1 MKTYPALVPIPEGA
15 EQISLPLANMQM
27 SALAWGDPQGK
38 PLFALHGWLDNA
50 MTFIKLGPKLAKAG
64 YRVVALELAG
74 HGFSDWR
81 PLGQTYQILD
91 NCFDIQAAAMHLG
104 WKKFTL
110 VGHSMGA
117 GIASIY
123 AGANPQA
130 VEKLVA
136 IDALGTLFT
145 PPEEAPKQLNQA
157 LARWIGH
164 QERLQDKDI
173 LSSFSSK
180 IYPSIEAAAKA
191 RMQGV
196 GKVDYLA
203 ALALCQRALRKVD
216 PNNPEAGYFWRSDSR
231 LRHPSP
237 LRLTQEQ
244 NLAFMQAIEAAS
256 LVIFAENGLVI
267 NLAEVLAR
275 VENIPN
281 AQVANL
287 AGGHHLHLEE
297 ATATQLSDEVIRF
310 LLKN

>member
-1 MKTYPALVPIPEGA
+1 MKTNKLLNPLPAGA
-15 EQISLPLANMQM
+15 EQIYLPLANMQM
-27 SALAWGDPQGK
+27 AALAWGDPNGK

-50 MTFIKLGPKLAKAG
+50 MTFINLGPELAQAG
-64 YRVVALELAG
+64 YRVIALEFAG
-74 HGFSDWR
+74 HGYSDWR

-104 WKKFTL
+104 WEKFTL

-136 IDALGTLFT
+136 IDALGTLVT
-145 PPEEAPKQLNQA
+145 PADEAPSQLNQA
-157 LARWIGH
+157 LTRWIGH
-164 QERLQDKDI
+164 QERMRSKDI
-173 LSSFSSK
+173 LSSFSGK
-180 IYPSIEAAAKA
+180 IYPTIEAAAKA
-191 RMQGV
+191 RMQGI
-196 GKVDYLA
+196 GKVDYPA

-244 NLAFMQAIEAAS
+244 NLAFMQAIQAAS
-256 LVIFAENGLVI
+256 LVVFAEDGLVI
-267 NLAEVLAR
+267 NLEEVQAR
-275 VENIPN
+275 VKAMPK
-281 AQVANL
+281 ANYLEL
-287 AGGHHLHLEE
+287 AGGHHLHLETSSSQ
-297 ATATQLSDEVIRF
+297 ALSQQVVQF
-310 LLKN
+310 LLNN

>member
-1 MKTYPALVPIPEGA
+1 MKTNKLLNPLPAGA
-15 EQISLPLANMQM
+15 EQIYLPLANMQM
-27 SALAWGDPQGK
+27 AALAWGDPNGK

-50 MTFIKLGPKLAKAG
+50 MTFIHLGPELAQAG
-64 YRVVALELAG
+64 YRVIALEFAG
-74 HGFSDWR
+74 HGYSDWR

-104 WKKFTL
+104 WEKFTL

-136 IDALGTLFT
+136 IDALGTLVT
-145 PPEEAPKQLNQA
+145 PADEAPSQLNQA
-157 LARWIGH
+157 LTRWIGH
-164 QERLQDKDI
+164 QERMRSKDI
-173 LSSFSSK
+173 LSSFSGK
-180 IYPSIEAAAKA
+180 IYPTIEAAAQA
-191 RMQGV
+191 RMQGI
-196 GKVDYLA
+196 GKVDYPA

-256 LVIFAENGLVI
+256 LVVFAEDGLVI
-267 NLAEVLAR
+267 SLEEVQAR
-275 VENIPN
+275 VKAMPKVSYLE
-281 AQVANL
+281 L
-287 AGGHHLHLEE
+287 AGGHHLHLETSSSQ
-297 ATATQLSDEVIRF
+297 ALSQQVVQF
-310 LLKN
+310 LLNN